1 MEGEA
6 VGIIAA
12 QSIGEPGTQ
21 LTMRTFHT
29 GGIAGSDIT
38 SGLPRVEELFEAR
51 APKGEAILTEI
62 AGTVEVANLS
72 DGRSITVR
80 STEEYRDEYQLGTN
94 HKILVSEGDH
104 INIGDQIAEHDKSK
118 DSEENALPTQS
129 GDNLLARV
137 SGTVQITDKGIT
149 ISWSEEDER
158 EYVIPAAS
166 HIIVQ
171 DGDLVDAGQALTT
184 GPKNPQQILRIQG
197 RDHVQ
202 KYLIDEVQQVYRSQ
216 GVAIHEKHIE
226 IIIRQMMRKVRI
238 DTLGDTDLLPGELA
252 SSQYYEST
260 NASVLAEGGEPS
272 TASPVLLGITRASL
286 NMESFL
292 AAASFQETTRVLTES
307 AVSGDID
314 YLRGLKENVIIG
326 RLIPA
331 RFDIS
336 EEGREH
342 LDLDENDEHAPMGVL
357 ATPLANLSDHQNSV
371 DEIPD
376 KELPSL

>member
-1 MEGEA
+1 M
-6 VGIIAA
+6 
-12 QSIGEPGTQ
+12 
-21 LTMRTFHT
+21 
-29 GGIAGSDIT
+29 
-38 SGLPRVEELFEAR
+38 
-51 APKGEAILTEI
+51 
-62 AGTVEVANLS
+62 
-72 DGRSITVR
+72 
-80 STEEYRDEYQLGTN
+80 
-94 HKILVSEGDH
+94 VSEGDH

-118 DSEENALPTQS
+118 DSEENALPAQS

-252 SSQYYEST
+252 SRQYYEST

-357 ATPLANLSDHQNSV
+357 ATPLANLSEHQNSV